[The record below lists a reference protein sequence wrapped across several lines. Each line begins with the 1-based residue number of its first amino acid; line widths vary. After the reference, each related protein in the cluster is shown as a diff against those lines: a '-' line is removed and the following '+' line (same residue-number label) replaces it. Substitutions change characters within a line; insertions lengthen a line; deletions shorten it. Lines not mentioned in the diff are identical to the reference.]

1 MIHQYL
7 KLAASRHVFVC
18 LQEGIQK
25 LIPYVFHFSY
35 HFFDEA
41 RAELR
46 PEFNCH
52 QDAAGPMGPSLSGSF
67 EGELLWKMWS
77 LGRPK
82 GGWLDCCFKVIII
95 QGGAPKR

>member
-1 MIHQYL
+1 MFLYVYRRVL
-7 KLAASRHVFVC
+7 
-18 LQEGIQK
+18 QK

-35 HFFDEA
+35 HFFDKA

-82 GGWLDCCFKVIII
+82 GGGWIVVLRFLLYKVV
-95 QGGAPKR
+95 PPNDS